1 MRQRSFQSSPELE
14 PTKETTPKA
23 KRYKVMLQDY
33 FDKEWIDCG
42 DESYWF
48 DTEEEAIKRRD
59 ELNLKE
65 FGTTTPS
72 YDHYGV
78 MEMSTKHRGHEI
90 KCPAT
95 FGRS

>member
-1 MRQRSFQSSPELE
+1 MSNKGLE
-14 PTKETTPKA
+14 A
-23 KRYKVMLQDY
+23 MLSR
-33 FDKEWIDCG
+33 EG
-42 DESYWF
+42 L
-48 DTEEEAIKRRD
+48 TEEEAIKRRD